1 MPVIQCENRAGLA
14 PDVKAKLADE
24 ITAVVRDIIKSP
36 MDLISVIFH
45 DLPPESTYRS
55 GVPTDETL
63 IFAHIRAGRS
73 DEAIQSLLKSISE
86 TWSRITGDS
95 EDNIELSVQQYP
107 AKFTMRGGQRLPE
120 PPIV

>member
-1 MPVIQCENRAGLA
+1 MPVIQCENRAGFA

-24 ITAVVRDIIKSP
+24 ITAVVRDVIKSP

-55 GVPTDETL
+55 GAPTDETL

-86 TWSRITGDS
+86 AWSRITGDS
-95 EDNIELSVQQYP
+95 EDNIELAVQQYP
-107 AKFTMRGGQRLPE
+107 AKFTMRGGRRLPE